1 MHARSRC
8 LDRVE
13 AEQAIGLGALT
24 RFSRWTLRVSS
35 GILGVWSPHVR
46 GFAALGSGAGMW
58 GGGDEMTEKS
68 ERRLFGR
75 QRRANVDV
83 PRDRRYTVKVNAEED
98 AQLRARAV
106 VAGVTV
112 SRLMFESAMNAH
124 IETDTARQEV
134 IAEFFAVRRLMAN
147 AANNVNQLA
156 KYANTESVFP
166 QDAEAIVAEYRAI
179 VPRLSDALDRL
190 SES

>member
-1 MHARSRC
+1 MA
-8 LDRVE
+8 D
-13 AEQAIGLGALT
+13 
-24 RFSRWTLRVSS
+24 
-35 GILGVWSPHVR
+35 
-46 GFAALGSGAGMW
+46 
-58 GGGDEMTEKS
+58 KN

-124 IETDTARQEV
+124 IETDTSRQEV

-147 AANNVNQLA
+147 VANNVNQLA
-156 KYANTESVFP
+156 KYSNTESVFP

-190 SES
+190 AES

>member
-1 MHARSRC
+1 
-8 LDRVE
+8 
-13 AEQAIGLGALT
+13 
-24 RFSRWTLRVSS
+24 
-35 GILGVWSPHVR
+35 
-46 GFAALGSGAGMW
+46 
-58 GGGDEMTEKS
+58 MTEKS

-112 SRLMFESAMNAH
+112 PRLMFESAMNAH

-147 AANNVNQLA
+147 VANNVNQLA

>member
-1 MHARSRC
+1 MR
-8 LDRVE
+8 
-13 AEQAIGLGALT
+13 
-24 RFSRWTLRVSS
+24 
-35 GILGVWSPHVR
+35 
-46 GFAALGSGAGMW
+46 
-58 GGGDEMTEKS
+58 GGGDDVTDKN

-147 AANNVNQLA
+147 VANNVNQLA

-190 SES
+190 AES

>member
-1 MHARSRC
+1 
-8 LDRVE
+8 
-13 AEQAIGLGALT
+13 
-24 RFSRWTLRVSS
+24 
-35 GILGVWSPHVR
+35 
-46 GFAALGSGAGMW
+46 MW

-112 SRLMFESAMNAH
+112 PRLMFESAMNAH

-147 AANNVNQLA
+147 VANNVNQLA

>member
-1 MHARSRC
+1 
-8 LDRVE
+8 
-13 AEQAIGLGALT
+13 
-24 RFSRWTLRVSS
+24 
-35 GILGVWSPHVR
+35 
-46 GFAALGSGAGMW
+46 
-58 GGGDEMTEKS
+58 MTDKS

-98 AQLRARAV
+98 TQLRARAV

-147 AANNVNQLA
+147 VANNVNQLA

-190 SES
+190 AES